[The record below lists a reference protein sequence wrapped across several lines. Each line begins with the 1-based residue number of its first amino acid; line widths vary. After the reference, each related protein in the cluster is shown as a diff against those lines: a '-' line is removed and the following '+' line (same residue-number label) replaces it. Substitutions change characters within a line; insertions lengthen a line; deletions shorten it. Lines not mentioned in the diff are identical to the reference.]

1 MKKKVYHVDNAVF
14 KHFEVDITGN
24 GKSGK
29 RLNAIIAKRIDKID
43 IQYKKATGIARY
55 ETIRLKNE

>member
-1 MKKKVYHVDNAVF
+1 MKVMKKKVYHVDNAVF

-29 RLNAIIAKRIDKID
+29 RLNAMIAKRTDKID
-43 IQYKKATGIARY
+43 I
-55 ETIRLKNE
+55 